1 MRQDL
6 SDPFHSTTLNDI
18 MKPIIAMDRLKVLR
32 RQYEHYDI
40 ALFETDLKVAN
51 FSKEKK
57 L

>member
-1 MRQDL
+1 
-6 SDPFHSTTLNDI
+6 